1 MLKEIPS
8 EWCPVTDLKPGDKVL
23 WWAQV
28 CEIEDVRVGPQL
40 TTLVV
45 SDYGTSK
52 TFDYRNTE
60 ELRRVFED

>member
-28 CEIEDVRVGPQL
+28 CEIKDVRVGPQS
-40 TTLVV
+40 TTIVF
-45 SDYGTSK
+45 SDYGNYK
-52 TFDYRNTE
+52 GFEYDNTQK
-60 ELRRVFED
+60 LRKVSAD